1 MKKIPKNLQDAF
13 FMFLSVIGY
22 KAKMNSDLSMTC
34 INPKM
39 PKGRRQIVIWRDG
52 KINKASQLVW
62 FDFLNHWLMIGKEF
76 IEKLSEKVEV
86 A

>member
-13 FMFLSVIGY
+13 FMFLSVIG
-22 KAKMNSDLSMTC
+22 
-34 INPKM
+34 
-39 PKGRRQIVIWRDG
+39 
-52 KINKASQLVW
+52 
-62 FDFLNHWLMIGKEF
+62 KEF

>member
-1 MKKIPKNLQDAF
+1 MKKIPKNLQDVF

-22 KAKMNSDLSMTC
+22 KAKMNKSC
-34 INPKM
+34 
-39 PKGRRQIVIWRDG
+39 
-52 KINKASQLVW
+52 QLLW
-62 FDFLNHWLMIGKEF
+62 FDFLNHWLLIGKEF